1 MRRIDIVSVK
11 VWLLRRWRLAQ
22 GFFNTL
28 IMEGETM
35 TAFACG
41 LGRGFDNLI
50 IAGIT
55 IFITISVSTLVL
67 VVAAVAATRRWL
79 KSRGPE

>member
-1 MRRIDIVSVK
+1 LRRIDIVSVK

>member
-1 MRRIDIVSVK
+1 
-11 VWLLRRWRLAQ
+11 
-22 GFFNTL
+22 
-28 IMEGETM
+28 MEGETM

-41 LGRGFDNLI
+41 LGRGFDGLI

-67 VVAAVAATRRWL
+67 VVAAVAATRRRL
-79 KSRGPE
+79 KSGGPE

>member
-1 MRRIDIVSVK
+1 
-11 VWLLRRWRLAQ
+11 
-22 GFFNTL
+22 
-28 IMEGETM
+28 MEGETM